1 MQNRFAK
8 KKRGKKKSGQLIK
21 NTHCHYLAFLH
32 CIYIFVGV
40 IWKNGYK
47 KSQIQI
53 MQQQCVL

>member
-8 KKRGKKKSGQLIK
+8 KKEEKKNQDNWLKIHIVI
-21 NTHCHYLAFLH
+21 NWHFYN
-32 CIYIFVGV
+32 IYIFVGV